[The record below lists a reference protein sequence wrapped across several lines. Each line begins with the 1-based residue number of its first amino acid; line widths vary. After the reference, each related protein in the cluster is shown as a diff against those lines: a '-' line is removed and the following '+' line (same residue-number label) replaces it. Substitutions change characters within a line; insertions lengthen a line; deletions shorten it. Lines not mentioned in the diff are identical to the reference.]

1 MSDVI
6 IERVAVIFRSSF
18 NINTTFLPK
27 VISFVVIPCSKLNKA
42 LETLQF
48 SFSLYDQNEKFLFST
63 LYFIFSHGPHAFSW

>member
-1 MSDVI
+1 MCDVI

-18 NINTTFLPK
+18 HINIIFLPK
-27 VISFVVIPCSKLNKA
+27 VISFVVIPCSGLNKA